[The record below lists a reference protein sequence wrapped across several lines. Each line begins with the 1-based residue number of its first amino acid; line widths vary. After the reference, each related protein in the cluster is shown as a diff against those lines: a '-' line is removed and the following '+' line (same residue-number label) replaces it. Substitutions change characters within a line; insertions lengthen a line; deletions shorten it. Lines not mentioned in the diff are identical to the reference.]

1 MQTHQHQA
9 DSTELGSDAS
19 AVDVSGLLPS
29 SVIQG
34 TDICTPWGHAA
45 QSDPALAR
53 QHQLFQELVLST
65 IDNTAPWLRAVIQAT
80 GARLVAWQG
89 CCVMGIPTHTGTAWI
104 PLSTVSEWLNLLPWQ
119 EDGQAPQ

>member
-1 MQTHQHQA
+1 MQAHQHQA
-9 DSTELGSDAS
+9 DSTEAGGDAS
-19 AVDVSGLLPS
+19 EADVSMLLPS

-34 TDICTPWGHAA
+34 IDICTPWGHAA
-45 QSDPALAR
+45 QSDPVLAH

-65 IDNTAPWLRAVIQAT
+65 IDNTTPWLRAVIQVT

-89 CCVMGIPTHTGTAWI
+89 CCVMGIPTPAGTSWVT
-104 PLSTVSEWLNLLPWQ
+104 LSTVGEWLNLLPWQ